1 MSWKGYSDILLS
13 EKSKA
18 QKGCVACGPGV
29 KMLEKYRKKMF
40 YFVDLKKFW
49 KDTQQSNNVDI

>member
-1 MSWKGYSDILLS
+1 MKI